1 MPTPTTE
8 ATPTPTVKIG
18 TPTPTP
24 YRRPTATP
32 KPKGASVN
40 DRLGEANFPTG
51 DGHGVFSKQTT
62 AGAELEGAE
71 LTLTCYTAGIDLS
84 KITRTAESG
93 GANYRATKNMITWT
107 STAERT
113 VLQDLPNGTYRLH
126 EDCAPA
132 NYDCAA
138 DIYFTMYNGVIC
150 DINGIPFPDGVLV
163 MVDTSLTDPGHTT
176 VRANVSNPPIKN
188 ALSAEVRSPQTSES
202 GSGSTVGAVLLALAA
217 FAGIGL
223 WLAAQ
228 GRRRSAVRVRNDRTE
243 R

>member
-1 MPTPTTE
+1 M
-8 ATPTPTVKIG
+8 
-18 TPTPTP
+18 
-24 YRRPTATP
+24 
-32 KPKGASVN
+32 N
-40 DRLGEANFPTG
+40 DRLGEAKFPAG

-71 LTLTCYTAGIDLS
+71 LSLTCYTPGIDLS
-84 KITRTAESG
+84 RITRTAESG
-93 GANYRATKNMITWT
+93 GANYRATKTQITWT
-107 STAERT
+107 STSERT

-132 NYDCAA
+132 NYDCAS

-163 MVDTSLTDPGHTT
+163 MIDTSLTDPGHTE
-176 VRANVSNPPIKN
+176 VRANVSNPPVKN

-202 GSGSTVGAVLLALAA
+202 GTGSAAGAILLTLAGFVGL
-217 FAGIGL
+217 GL
-223 WLAAQ
+223 WLTAQ
-228 GRRRSAVRVRNDRTE
+228 GRRRSAVRVRDDRKE